1 MVLLW
6 LLGAAAVCV
15 LLVPLV
21 AWICFIRVFYSP
33 ARKVPAEDKFDLPEG
48 DIYKP
53 HREEMIGWMKAA
65 RKGPYE
71 EMSVTSF
78 DGLTL
83 RGRYYECCAGA
94 PIEILFHGYR
104 GDGERDLSGG
114 IERCFALG
122 RNALIVNQ
130 RASSN
135 SDGHVITFG
144 INERR
149 DCLVWIDHVI
159 RRFGDDTEIILTGI
173 SMGAATVMMAA
184 AEDLP
189 KNVLYVLADCGYS
202 SAREIICKIIGEMHL
217 PPKLLYPFVKLG
229 ARIFGRFD
237 LDETSPMEAMKKSR
251 VPVIFIHGD
260 TDAFVPH
267 DMSCRLYDACVSH
280 KRLVTVHGAGHGL
293 AYPIDKQL
301 YLRSLTEFTD
311 EIKKCTKNEAEGSV

>member
-1 MVLLW
+1 MLLFW
-6 LLGAAAVCV
+6 LFGGLLTCA
-15 LLVPLV
+15 LLVLFI
-21 AWICFIRVFYSP
+21 ALICFIRVFYSP
-33 ARKVPAEDKFDLPEG
+33 SRKMPQEDEYSLPDG
-48 DIYKP
+48 DIYEP
-53 HREEMIGWMKAA
+53 HRDELIGWMKAA

-71 EMSVTSF
+71 EMSVTAF

-83 RGRYYECCAGA
+83 RGKYYEYRAGA
-94 PIEILFHGYR
+94 PVEILFHGYR
-104 GDGERDLSGG
+104 GDGERDLSAG

-149 DCLVWIDHVI
+149 DCLAWVDHVI
-159 RRFGDDTEIILTGI
+159 RRFGDDVEIILAGV

-184 AEDLP
+184 AEELP

-217 PPKLLYPFVKLG
+217 PPKLLYPLVKLG

-267 DMSCRLYDACVSH
+267 EMSCRLYEACVTH
-280 KRLVTVHGAGHGL
+280 KRLVTIHGAGHGL

-301 YLRSLTEFTD
+301 YLHSLTEFTN
-311 EIKKCTKNEAEGSV
+311 EIKKTQ